1 MCRPDMWKDKIK
13 ARKAP
18 MNDAVLAAL
27 LTVFAAL
34 AFAALGA
41 MAKHLSDT
49 LHGFV
54 VTFWRNF
61 WGLVFVAPWLFRHGL
76 GTLSPAR
83 LKGFVMRAIFSL
95 ASMLCGFTALKYLTF
110 ADATALT
117 FTAPL
122 FATMLAAIL
131 LGETV
136 RIRRWS
142 ATLVGFAGVLIVLRP
157 GAADLHIGQVLGLSG
172 ACLTALVIIV
182 VKQLSRTEAP
192 DAIVAYMVLLL
203 TPMALVAALPFW
215 SWPEAADW
223 PFVIG
228 MGLMGTIGHLAWT
241 RAIAISDASAVAPYD
256 YCRLVFAMLIGMA
269 AFGEWPDFYS
279 IVGSLIIVASGL
291 YIARREAMMKQ
302 ALARKAVSVMADQT
316 RSPDVERP

>member
-1 MCRPDMWKDKIK
+1 MWTDKMK
-13 ARKAP
+13 ARPKQ
-18 MNDAVLAAL
+18 MNQAVLAAVL
-27 LTVFAAL
+27 AVFAAL
-34 AFAALGA
+34 AFAGLGA

-61 WGLVFVAPWLFRHGL
+61 WGLVFISPWLFRHGL
-76 GTLSPAR
+76 GTLTGPR
-83 LKGFVMRAIFSL
+83 LKGFTIRAVFSL
-95 ASMLCGFTALKYLTF
+95 ASMLCGFTALKYLSF
-110 ADATALT
+110 ADATALS

-122 FATMLAAIL
+122 FATMLAALI
-131 LGETV
+131 LGEIV

-142 ATLVGFAGVLIVLRP
+142 ATILGFVGVLIVLRP

-182 VKQLSRTEAP
+182 VKQLSRTESP

-203 TPMALVAALPFW
+203 TPMAFIVALPFW
-215 SWPEAADW
+215 SWPVLSDW

-241 RAIAISDASAVAPYD
+241 RALAITDASALAPYD
-256 YCRLVFAMLIGMA
+256 YCRLVFAMVIGMA
-269 AFGEWPDFYS
+269 AFGEWPDVYS
-279 IVGSLIIVASGL
+279 LLGSMIIVASGL
-291 YIARREAMMKQ
+291 YIARREALLRQ
-302 ALARKAVSVMADQT
+302 AAARQSMSASGDPTRIGADGP
-316 RSPDVERP
+316 S

>member
-1 MCRPDMWKDKIK
+1 MWTDKIK
-13 ARKAP
+13 PRRLLA
-18 MNDAVLAAL
+18 NDAVVAAL

-61 WGLVFVAPWLFRHGL
+61 WGLVFIAPWLLRHGF
-76 GTLSPAR
+76 GRMSVPR
-83 LKGFVMRAIFSL
+83 MRGFVVRAIISL

-110 ADATALT
+110 ADATALS

-122 FATMLAAIL
+122 FATMLAAL
-131 LGETV
+131 MLGETV

-142 ATLVGFAGVLIVLRP
+142 ATLIGFFGVLVVLRP
-157 GAADLHIGQVLGLSG
+157 GVADLHIGQVLGLSG

-182 VKQLSRTEAP
+182 VKQLSRTEP
-192 DAIVAYMVLLL
+192 SNAIVAYMVLLL
-203 TPMALVAALPFW
+203 TPMALLAALPFW
-215 SWPEAADW
+215 SWPEPSDW

-241 RAIAISDASAVAPYD
+241 RAIAIGDASAIVPYD
-256 YCRLVFAMLIGMA
+256 YSRLVFAMLIGMA

-279 IVGSLIIVASGL
+279 LAGSAIIVVAGF
-291 YIARREAMMKQ
+291 YIARREALLRQGSARQ
-302 ALARKAVSVMADQT
+302 ATSAVADPIHPT
-316 RSPDVERP
+316 EDPRS